1 MDFSMGLFLVLVVT
15 GIVLLWDRF
24 FGAPG
29 RARKRAAGKKSV
41 NNSVNSDQPPLLV
54 EYTRALFP
62 VIAIVFV
69 LRSFIIEPFRIPS
82 GSMIPTLHIGDFILV
97 SKFKYGLRL
106 PVIHKK
112 IVPLGEPQAGDVMV
126 FRYPC
131 DGDRANDRPCI
142 QKQNFIK
149 RVIGT
154 PGDSIVYE
162 NKKLFINGQ
171 ELSYQPASDYALEGY
186 GQSVSMLKRWVET
199 IGENEHEIIVDGQY
213 NTNGRLER
221 TVPDNAYFVMGD
233 NRDGSSDSRSWGF
246 VPEEYVVGKAFL
258 IWFSWKKDWVDFSRI
273 GNRIR

>member
-1 MDFSMGLFLVLVVT
+1 MDFSMILLLILVVT
-15 GIVLLWDRF
+15 GTVLLWDRF

-29 RARKRAAGKKSV
+29 RARKRAAKKKSIDQTATA
-41 NNSVNSDQPPLLV
+41 DQPPLLV

-69 LRSFIIEPFRIPS
+69 LRSFIVEPFRIPS

-106 PVIHKK
+106 PVINKK
-112 IVPLGEPQAGDVMV
+112 IIPLGKPQAGDVMV

-162 NKKLFINGQ
+162 NKKLFINGK
-171 ELSYQPASDYALEGY
+171 ELSYQPAEDYELKGY
-186 GQSVSMLKRWVET
+186 GQSVSVLKRWVET
-199 IGENEHEIIVDGQY
+199 IGDSEHEIIVDGQY
-213 NTNGRLER
+213 NPSGRLER
-221 TVPDNAYFVMGD
+221 TVPENSYFVMGD

-246 VPEEYVVGKAFL
+246 VPGKRIARQKL
-258 IWFSWKKDWVDFSRI
+258 ILVA
-273 GNRIR
+273 

>member
-1 MDFSMGLFLVLVVT
+1 MDFSMILLVILILFGV
-15 GIVLLWDRF
+15 ILLWDRF

-29 RARKRAAGKKSV
+29 RAKKRANTSNLTEQLPWV
-41 NNSVNSDQPPLLV
+41 V
-54 EYTRALFP
+54 EFTRALFP

-69 LRSFIIEPFRIPS
+69 LRSFIVEPFRIPS

-106 PVIHKK
+106 PVINKK
-112 IVPLGEPQAGDVMV
+112 IIPLGTPKAGDVMV

-149 RVIGT
+149 RVIGL
-154 PGDSIVYE
+154 PGDRIFYE
-162 NKKLFINGQ
+162 KKKLFINDK
-171 ELSYQPASDYALEGY
+171 ELQYEAASDYELKGY
-186 GQSVSMLKRWVET
+186 GQSVNVHKRWLES
-199 IGENEHEIIVDGQY
+199 IGETKHEIIVDQQFGPM
-213 NTNGRLER
+213 GRLEY
-221 TVPDNAYFVMGD
+221 TVPENSYFVMGD
-233 NRDGSSDSRSWGF
+233 NRDGSSDSRTWGF

-258 IWFSWKKDWVDFSRI
+258 IWFSWKEDLRFKVDFGRI